1 MNILIYLNIILF
13 CKNDCIIEFVMS
25 KKYAK
30 NPVQGVKWISE
41 TLFWT
46 TVFKLIVRFK
56 QFTQP

>member
-30 NPVQGVKWISE
+30 NPVQGVK
-41 TLFWT
+41 
-46 TVFKLIVRFK
+46 
-56 QFTQP
+56 